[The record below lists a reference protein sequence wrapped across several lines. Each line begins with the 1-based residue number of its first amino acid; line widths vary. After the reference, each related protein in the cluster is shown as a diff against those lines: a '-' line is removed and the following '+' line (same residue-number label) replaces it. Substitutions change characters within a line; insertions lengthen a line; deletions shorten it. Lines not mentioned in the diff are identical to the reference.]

1 MRISDWSS
9 DVCSSDLNGVLE
21 LLWVAAPASQRLLSI
36 RCVLLIWRKYPE
48 RLINLSL
55 TTAVRI
61 NHVSIGRVRR
71 IRRGA
76 SDLLAVTDSAINGSM
91 STSDMQLSRADRS
104 EERRDGKECVSRCSS
119 RWSAYHSKNK
129 PNKLHTF
136 EDQGV
141 NTN

>member
-61 NHVSIGRVRR
+61 NHVPIGRVRR

-91 STSDMQLSRADRS
+91 SPIDMQLSTADRAQCTPMFKIGRAS
-104 EERRDGKECVSRCSS
+104 CRERVGQYVSITVV
-119 RWSAYHSKNK
+119 ADN
-129 PNKLHTF
+129 L
-136 EDQGV
+136 
-141 NTN
+141 